1 MSSEPDIILTP
12 TNPISAH
19 YYSIEGRT
27 PAGKAFV
34 ETLYPTCKV
43 RSGGQPMQRFKEEAA
58 DQGLTFD
65 TDWSCVVSQDV
76 DP

>member
-1 MSSEPDIILTP
+1 MSPEPDIVLTP
-12 TNPISAH
+12 TTPISAW
-19 YYSIEGRT
+19 YSIEGRT

-34 ETLYPTCKV
+34 ESLYPTCKV
-43 RSGGQPMQRFKEEAA
+43 QSGGQPMQRFKKEAA

-65 TDWSCVVSQDV
+65 TDWSCVVSENV